1 MLSCKDKKMT
11 RYFSRLLGIVLL
23 VAVFAPSVLPAASE
37 SVLPEGTRLTLQLNK
52 NLSTKTN
59 SEGDSFTA
67 VVTTPVYL
75 GDRMA
80 IPKGSVV
87 NGSISRILRPG
98 RFKGKAMMNLRFQS
112 IDIPGRGQTP
122 IVATLV
128 RMDPDGNGS
137 IISEGTAEGEGSTAK
152 DAGRVLTPAIIGAGI
167 GTLAGGGK
175 GAGIGAGLGT
185 AIGLAS
191 VFTSR
196 GKDLE
201 VHRGSTLD
209 IVLDRPLAIPSEG
222 DDSANRDR

>member
-1 MLSCKDKKMT
+1 
-11 RYFSRLLGIVLL
+11 
-23 VAVFAPSVLPAASE
+23 
-37 SVLPEGTRLTLQLNK
+37 LNK

-59 SEGDSFTA
+59 SEGDPFTA
-67 VVTTPVYL
+67 VVTMPVYL
-75 GDRMA
+75 GDRMV
-80 IPKGSVV
+80 IPKGSLV

-98 RFKGKAMMNLRFQS
+98 RFKGKAVMNLRFQS

-128 RMDPDGNGS
+128 SMDPDGNGG
-137 IISEGTAEGEGSTAK
+137 IRSEGSVEGEGSTTN
-152 DAGRVLTPAIIGAGI
+152 DAGRVLTPGLIGAGI

-175 GAGIGAGLGT
+175 GAGIGAGIGT

-201 VHRGSTLD
+201 VHRGSTLG
-209 IVLDRPLAIPSEG
+209 IALDRPLTIPSES
-222 DDSANRDR
+222 DDSATRNR